1 MSTSSAQT
9 DKRTRLRNQAAS
21 FLRQRAGAIAIE
33 VVVNFLLPLLIYDWV
48 KPSRGEVVA
57 LMASSAAPLLWGIV
71 EFVRTRRVDA
81 VSLLALAGIFLSLLA
96 FAGGGSVHF
105 LQLREKLVTS
115 LVGLIFL
122 GSAAINRPLIYEL
135 ARAGMQRKNATA
147 ELAQFEALRENRGF
161 RRTMMV
167 MTLVWGFALVGEG
180 LVAGALVY
188 LIPVR
193 AFFVVGPVLGYGVMG
208 AVTLWTIWYGR
219 RQRAKGEARRRAAEA
234 AGESSD
240 EARQIEAA
248 PAGTAAV

>member
-1 MSTSSAQT
+1 MATSSAQT
-9 DKRTRLRNQAAS
+9 DKPPRLRNQAAH
-21 FLRQRAGAIAIE
+21 FLRHRAGAIAIE
-33 VVVNFLLPLLIYDWV
+33 IVVNFLFPMLIYDWIE
-48 KPSRGEVVA
+48 PMRGEIVA
-57 LMASSAAPLLWGIV
+57 LMASSAAPILWGLI
-71 EFVRTRRVDA
+71 EFARVRRIDA
-81 VSLLALAGIFLSLLA
+81 VSLLALAGIALSLLA

-122 GSAAINRPLIYEL
+122 GSAAIGKPLIYEL
-135 ARAGMQRKNATA
+135 ARAGMQRKNSTA
-147 ELAQFEALRENRGF
+147 ELAEFEALRDNRGF

-167 MTLVWGFALVGEG
+167 MTLVWGSALVAEG
-180 LVAGALVY
+180 LVAGALVF

-219 RQRAKGEARRRAAEA
+219 RQRRKGEARRREAARL

-240 EARQIEAA
+240 DAQQIEAGSA
-248 PAGTAAV
+248 RA